1 MCFGLGG
8 ENFMLSG
15 TCNELPVYIFGGSY
29 RCMFASWAMISI
41 VLHDMETSIC
51 RWHISCQTELGHY
64 RVFLNLMVWWFYFLC
79 HELSGISLE
88 NEYMQAFCQ
97 LCWRFSSFL
106 HMYVHIDYANLLLSL
121 TVFKHWTICIL
132 DLQVKSW
139 KSSLHGLQTIPW
151 KQAMPLYVCVYKLT
165 LR

>member
-15 TCNELPVYIFGGSY
+15 TCNELPVFIFGGSY

-64 RVFLNLMVWWFYFLC
+64 RVFLNLMVWWFYFCVMSCQVLVWRTSIC
-79 HELSGISLE
+79 KHSASYVGDLVVACICMYTST
-88 NEYMQAFCQ
+88 MQICY
-97 LCWRFSSFL
+97 CRW
-106 HMYVHIDYANLLLSL
+106 LLLSIEPS
-121 TVFKHWTICIL
+121 VFWTCKWNL
-132 DLQVKSW
+132 GNLLYMACRQY
-139 KSSLHGLQTIPW
+139 HGS
-151 KQAMPLYVCVYKLT
+151 KQCRYMYVFT
-165 LR
+165 N